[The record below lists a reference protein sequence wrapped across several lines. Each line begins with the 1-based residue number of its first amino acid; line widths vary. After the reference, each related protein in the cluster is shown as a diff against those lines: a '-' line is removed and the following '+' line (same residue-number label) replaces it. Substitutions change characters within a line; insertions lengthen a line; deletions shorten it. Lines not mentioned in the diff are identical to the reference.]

1 MTIKKSATTIG
12 RQLGRM
18 MRTLEISARKPR
30 GEVTKVLRRS
40 AKELVKLADQR
51 DQKAKA
57 RKKKK

>member
-1 MTIKKSATTIG
+1 MTIKKSTTTIG

-40 AKELVKLADQR
+40 AKELVKLADQM
-51 DQKAKA
+51 DKKAKA

>member
-12 RQLGRM
+12 RQIGRM

-40 AKELVKLADQR
+40 AKELVKLADQM
-51 DQKAKA
+51 D
-57 RKKKK
+57 